1 MHGSGAV
8 RFNHL
13 RAMMNLTG
21 KKIANAAA
29 EYLLMALGMCIY
41 SFGWIA
47 CILPAN
53 TMGGGAAGLAVL
65 LYHTTGLSMGLAV
78 LLINGILL
86 LLGGFIVGWNF
97 GIKTIYCI
105 AMLSLSMSL
114 LEGLLPPGDF
124 FHLDSRLLSVIL
136 GAILSGIGVALC
148 FREGGSTGGTD
159 IVAMIINKYRTISY
173 GRILMAVD
181 SIIILSA
188 VFVSDLGIDA
198 VIYGFV
204 MVAVMGYTVDL
215 IQAGNQQSSQIFVF
229 TKHYREMAD
238 TIIGTTCHSATIVDA
253 TGWFSKA
260 NVKIVLVVCRKRET
274 SMMLKMV
281 RRIDPE
287 AFISVGSV
295 MGVYG
300 KGFDALSKI

>member
-1 MHGSGAV
+1 M
-8 RFNHL
+8 
-13 RAMMNLTG
+13 
-21 KKIANAAA
+21 IATQNKFARAAA
-29 EYLLMALGMCIY
+29 EYFLMALGMFIY

-53 TMGGGAAGLAVL
+53 TMGGGASGLAVL
-65 LYHTTGLSMGLAV
+65 FYHLTGLPVGLLV
-78 LLINGILL
+78 LLINGVLL
-86 LLGGFIVGWNF
+86 LTAGFIVGWKF

-105 AMLSLSMSL
+105 LMLSLAMSVL
-114 LEGLLPPGDF
+114 QQVLPPGDL

-136 GAILSGIGVALC
+136 GAIFAGVGIALC
-148 FREGGSTGGTD
+148 FRQGGSSGGTD
-159 IVAMIINKYRTISY
+159 IVAMIVNKYRTVSY

-181 SIIILSA
+181 STIIVSGL
-188 VFVSDLGIDA
+188 FVEGLGIDA

-204 MVAVMGYTVDL
+204 MVAVTGYTVDM
-215 IQAGNQQSSQIFVF
+215 IQSGNQQSSQIFVF
-229 TKHYREMAD
+229 TQRYREMAD
-238 TIIGTTCHSATIVDA
+238 TIIGTTPHSATIVDA
-253 TGWFSKA
+253 TGWFSKSE
-260 NVKIVLVVCRKRET
+260 VKIVMVVCRKRET

-281 RRIDPE
+281 RQIDPG